1 MDKIELIKEVV
12 DKIEEGDELFLQSL
26 ELLLKMSEKDENKN
40 PYVPNPF
47 KGNRKENKEE
57 TPDGQFVKIWWMN
70 N

>member
-12 DKIEEGDELFLQSL
+12 DKIEGDKLFLQSL

-47 KGNRKENKEE
+47 KGNRKEDKKG
-57 TPDGQFVKIWWMN
+57 TPDGRFVKIWWMN